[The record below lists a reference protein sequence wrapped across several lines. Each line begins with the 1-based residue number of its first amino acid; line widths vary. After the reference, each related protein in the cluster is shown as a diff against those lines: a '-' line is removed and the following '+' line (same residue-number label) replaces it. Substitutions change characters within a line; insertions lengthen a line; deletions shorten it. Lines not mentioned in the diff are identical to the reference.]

1 MSLRDLGNGSRTAE
15 STNPVVVG
23 VDGSRTALRAVR
35 WAAAVAMR
43 LEAPLS
49 IVHARPSFGH
59 NLSDAAADLRAI
71 EMEVERESATAILHS
86 ARQAAE
92 SEFADL
98 RVTATDI
105 DRPADEALTEL
116 SQIARLVVLGGD
128 EVLLGTAM
136 LIGSTTTAVATH
148 STCPVV
154 AFRGE
159 ATTPT
164 MQPIL
169 VGIDHDHHSQVA
181 LTAAFE
187 LAHRLGV
194 GVIAVH
200 TWLRRRPA
208 GEVRLPFMIDWEEL
222 EHAERLHLSEMLA
235 PLFGLYPDVPV
246 TEVVDLDKPSR
257 ALLRRARDAQ
267 LVVVGSRGRGLL
279 ASAFLGSTGLN
290 LLHHS
295 AIPVMICRSA
305 HSGTNYEKENRDE

>member
-1 MSLRDLGNGSRTAE
+1 MLPGDLGDSRKAE
-15 STNPVVVG
+15 SANPVVVG
-23 VDGSRTALRAVR
+23 IDGSRAALRAAR
-35 WAAAVAMR
+35 WAAAVAVR
-43 LEAPLS
+43 LGAPLHL
-49 IVHARPSFGH
+49 VHARPSFGP
-59 NLSDAAADLRAI
+59 NLSDAVADIRAI
-71 EMEVERESATAILHS
+71 ELEVERESATATLD
-86 ARQAAE
+86 AAVRAAE
-92 SEFADL
+92 AEACDL
-98 RVTATDI
+98 VITTTDI
-105 DRPADEALTEL
+105 ERPADAALTEL
-116 SQIARLVVLGGD
+116 SKTARLIVLGSD

-159 ATTPT
+159 TTTPT
-164 MQPIL
+164 TQPII
-169 VGIDHDHHSQVA
+169 VGIDHDNDGQVA
-181 LTAAFE
+181 VTAAFE

-208 GEVRLPFMIDWEEL
+208 GEAAMPFMIDWDEL
-222 EHAERLHLSEMLA
+222 EHVERTHLSERLA
-235 PLFGLYPDVPV
+235 PLIGLYPGVPV

-257 ALLRRARDAQ
+257 ALIRRAKAAQ

-279 ASAFLGSTGLN
+279 AGAFLGSTGLN

-305 HSGTNYEKENRDE
+305 YPEHKAREGLRT